1 MTQNAFYPRYADRLL
16 AEALEDSPVVLI
28 HGSRQCGKTTLA
40 QIVCAPRHVRHDGAL
55 VTWDSGPVRD
65 GAEYAYI
72 SLDDD
77 VVRTG
82 AETDPMGF
90 VASLPERVILDEVQR
105 APGIFSALKL
115 EVDRRRVPGRF
126 VLTGSTNVLLIP
138 TLADSLAGRMQI
150 VRLHPLA
157 QSELENQPR
166 SGSGPDRPGFL
177 DALFGGGFQTRRTD
191 RLGEQLG
198 GRIAGGGYPAAL
210 ARPRGRRRANW
221 YRDYVEAQ
229 LTRDVRDLSRIS
241 MLDALPRLLTLAAA
255 QTAGLIN
262 VSKLAS
268 SFQLSRPTIN
278 AYLVMLERTFMLER
292 LPPWHNNRL
301 SRMVKTPKL
310 HIGDT
315 GLGCALLGLDGPAL
329 MKDRPLFGH
338 FLETFVFQELRR
350 QASWHD
356 APFDFFHYRD
366 KDQAEVDIVIERGA
380 LAVAGVEVKA
390 AATVTRTDF
399 RGLRRL
405 KNAAGDRFAG
415 GVVLY
420 DGETC
425 ASFGDG
431 LYAVPLRTL
440 WENPR
445 GAP

>member
-1 MTQNAFYPRYADRLL
+1 M
-16 AEALEDSPVVLI
+16 
-28 HGSRQCGKTTLA
+28 
-40 QIVCAPRHVRHDGAL
+40 
-55 VTWDSGPVRD
+55 
-65 GAEYAYI
+65 
-72 SLDDD
+72 
-77 VVRTG
+77 
-82 AETDPMGF
+82 
-90 VASLPERVILDEVQR
+90 
-105 APGIFSALKL
+105 
-115 EVDRRRVPGRF
+115 
-126 VLTGSTNVLLIP
+126 
-138 TLADSLAGRMQI
+138 
-150 VRLHPLA
+150 
-157 QSELENQPR
+157 
-166 SGSGPDRPGFL
+166 
-177 DALFGGGFQTRRTD
+177 
-191 RLGEQLG
+191 
-198 GRIAGGGYPAAL
+198 
-210 ARPRGRRRANW
+210 
-221 YRDYVEAQ
+221 
-229 LTRDVRDLSRIS
+229 
-241 MLDALPRLLTLAAA
+241 
-255 QTAGLIN
+255 
-262 VSKLAS
+262 
-268 SFQLSRPTIN
+268 
-278 AYLVMLERTFMLER
+278 
-292 LPPWHNNRL
+292 PPWHSNRL
-301 SRMVKTPKL
+301 SRLIKTPKL

-440 WENPR
+440 WETTETTR